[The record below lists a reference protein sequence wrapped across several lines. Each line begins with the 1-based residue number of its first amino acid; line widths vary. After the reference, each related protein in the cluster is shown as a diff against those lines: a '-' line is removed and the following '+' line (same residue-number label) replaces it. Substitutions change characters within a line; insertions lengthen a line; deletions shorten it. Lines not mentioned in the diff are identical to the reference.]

1 MTTQYQTPRLVRG
14 CKNKADKM
22 ANYYSKE
29 LKVNNEIIVIEC
41 RRYRKPQKRWS
52 VKVLPPF
59 NGRKII
65 GHEFTS
71 KQFARE
77 FIQSYIASC
86 PRGAIK

>member
-59 NGRKII
+59 NGREIVSNDLV
-65 GHEFTS
+65 S

-77 FIQSYIASC
+77 FIQSYCASL